1 VKRKSNFLVIVIFV
15 SLCSIFTHNV
25 YGNPIVAPPLE
36 LTKNPFFTVPL
47 LILMFF
53 VGARVEHAYFNS
65 KILKKNSFNYVPKS
79 QYRTFLKINIVTFP
93 LTQIL
98 AYFFSVY
105 FVQFFWLYILLIEI
119 GVVFIESYL
128 LKIELTRVVD
138 VKIPSKSILIRTF
151 FANAFSFLI
160 GFFLAY
166 LPLTF
171 L

>member
-1 VKRKSNFLVIVIFV
+1 MIFV

-25 YGNPIVAPPLE
+25 YGNPVVAPPLE
-36 LTKNPFFTVPL
+36 LTKNPFITVPL

-53 VGARVEHAYFNS
+53 LGARVEHAYFNS
-65 KILKKNSFNYVPKS
+65 KILKKNSFKDVP
-79 QYRTFLKINIVTFP
+79 YRTFLKINMVTFP

-105 FVQFFWLYILLIEI
+105 FVQSFWFYILLIEI

-160 GFFLAY
+160 GFLAY

>member
-1 VKRKSNFLVIVIFV
+1 VIFV
-15 SLCSIFTHNV
+15 SLCSILTQNV
-25 YGNPIVAPPLE
+25 YGNPVMFPPLE
-36 LTKNPFFTVPL
+36 PTKNPFITVPL

-65 KILKKNSFNYVPKS
+65 KILKRNSFKYVPKS

-105 FVQFFWLYILLIEI
+105 FVQFFWLYVLLIEI

-128 LKIELTRVVD
+128 LKIELTRVED
-138 VKIPSKSILIRTF
+138 VEIPPKSILLRTF
-151 FANAFSFLI
+151 FANVFSFLV
-160 GFFLAY
+160 GFLAY
-166 LPLTF
+166 LPVIIFITF
-171 L
+171 